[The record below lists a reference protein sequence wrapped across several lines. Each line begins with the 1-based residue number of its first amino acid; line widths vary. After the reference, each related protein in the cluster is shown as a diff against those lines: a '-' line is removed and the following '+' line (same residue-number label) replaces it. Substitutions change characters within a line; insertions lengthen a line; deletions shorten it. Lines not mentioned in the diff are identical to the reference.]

1 MRRIIFTL
9 LLLLTPLS
17 VVATTATSPLVVNS
31 GTINYNTNRV
41 TLGGSGFKPAT
52 TAPTVQFNGAALTVD
67 SFSNT
72 QIVATLPAA
81 TPAGTFSLL
90 VKNSQGSASTFDL
103 NYGANGPQG
112 PAGPAGPRG
121 ATGATG
127 QAGFTGATGPQGP
140 KGPQGAPGGVLY
152 FTANSQPDN
161 LTLPG
166 NAGEA
171 TINAIFLPNAG
182 TYIIGGQQG
191 FFNQDPKVQAYVSC
205 FLSTSFPVIAILADG
220 SPQSTVTVPPASSAT
235 VPLNGYY
242 ITEQTDTTLM
252 LVCAYGGGTG
262 YGEVFASTVVASQW
276 GTLTAIQVK

>member
-1 MRRIIFTL
+1 MRRIMLT

-17 VVATTATSPLVVNS
+17 VFATTTTATPVVNS
-31 GTINYNTNRV
+31 GTINYSNNRV
-41 TLGGSGFKPAT
+41 TLSGSGFEPST

-72 QIVATLPAA
+72 QVVATLPAT
-81 TPAGTFSLL
+81 TPAGTFSLT
-90 VKNSQGSASTFDL
+90 VKNSQGSSSTFDL
-103 NYGANGPQG
+103 TYGATGPQG
-112 PAGPAGPRG
+112 LAGAAGPRG

-127 QAGFTGATGPQGP
+127 QAGLTGATGPQGP
-140 KGPQGAPGGVLY
+140 KGPAGAPGGVLY
-152 FTANSQPDN
+152 FSANAQPNN

-166 NAGEA
+166 NAGFA

-182 TYIIGGQQG
+182 TYIIGGQQV
-191 FFNQDPKVQAYVSC
+191 FFNSDPKVQAYVSC
-205 FLSTSFPVIAILADG
+205 FLSTSFPVTTPPLAEG
-220 SPQSTVTVPPASSAT
+220 SPQSNVTVPPASSAT

-252 LVCAYGGGTG
+252 LVCEYGGTD
-262 YGEVFASTVVASQW
+262 YGEVFASNVVAGQW